1 MKRIKDALL
10 CFTWDDGKSELMY
23 ESLPE
28 YLFDDINTYLNELEE
43 HREEVGEDYNFTKD
57 EQKRDTND

>member
-1 MKRIKDALL
+1 MKRIKDTLL
-10 CFTWDDGKSELMY
+10 CFTWDDGKSEFMY

-28 YLFDDINTYLNELEE
+28 HLYDEINTYLNELEE

-57 EQKRDTND
+57 EQKRE

>member
-10 CFTWDDGKSELMY
+10 CSTWDDGKSEFMY

>member
-1 MKRIKDALL
+1 MKRIKDTLL
-10 CFTWDDGKSELMY
+10 CFTWDDGKSEFMY

-28 YLFDDINTYLNELEE
+28 HLYDEINTYLNELEE

-57 EQKRDTND
+57 EQKREQQ

>member
-1 MKRIKDALL
+1 MNRITDALL
-10 CFTWDDGKSELMY
+10 CFSWDDGKSEFMY

-28 YLFDDINTYLNELEE
+28 HLFDEINTYLNELEE

>member
-1 MKRIKDALL
+1 MKRITDVLL
-10 CFTWDDGKSELMY
+10 CFTWDDGKSEFMY
-23 ESLPE
+23 ENLPE

-57 EQKRDTND
+57 EQKRGSND

>member
-10 CFTWDDGKSELMY
+10 CFTWDDGKSEFMY